1 MATKIDNE
9 KLDQYIGEL
18 NSLHTEWVN
27 YKKNPVDQGDNGG
40 GTIAQMVELTKSLQ
54 DIQNAFVTLVANT
67 LSYMRQRNLLLKIR
81 MRRLLQL
88 FKKNK

>member
-40 GTIAQMVELTKSLQ
+40 GTIAQMV
-54 DIQNAFVTLVANT
+54 
-67 LSYMRQRNLLLKIR
+67 
-81 MRRLLQL
+81 
-88 FKKNK
+88 

>member
-27 YKKNPVDQGDNGG
+27 YKKESCGSG
-40 GTIAQMVELTKSLQ
+40 
-54 DIQNAFVTLVANT
+54 
-67 LSYMRQRNLLLKIR
+67 
-81 MRRLLQL
+81 
-88 FKKNK
+88 

>member
-27 YKKNPVDQGDNGG
+27 YKRILWIRV
-40 GTIAQMVELTKSLQ
+40 IMVVEQLHRWWNS
-54 DIQNAFVTLVANT
+54 
-67 LSYMRQRNLLLKIR
+67 RNLFRIYKMHL
-81 MRRLLQL
+81 
-88 FKKNK
+88 

>member
-54 DIQNAFVTLVANT
+54 DIQNAFVD
-67 LSYMRQRNLLLKIR
+67 RNNVE
-81 MRRLLQL
+81 
-88 FKKNK
+88 NKDAEATATIQEK

>member
-54 DIQNAFVTLVANT
+54 DIQNEIYRDEVNEDIVEEIDK
-67 LSYMRQRNLLLKIR
+67 KISCSVY
-81 MRRLLQL
+81 
-88 FKKNK
+88 

>member
-27 YKKNPVDQGDNGG
+27 YKKNPVDQGDNG
-40 GTIAQMVELTKSLQ
+40 VVNQ
-54 DIQNAFVTLVANT
+54 DYLV
-67 LSYMRQRNLLLKIR
+67 
-81 MRRLLQL
+81 
-88 FKKNK
+88 NKFL

>member
-18 NSLHTEWVN
+18 NSLYTEWGN

-40 GTIAQMVELTKSLQ
+40 GSITQMVELTKSLQ
-54 DIQNAFVTLVANT
+54 DMQNAFVLLVANT
-67 LSYMRQRNLLLKIR
+67 LSYMRQRKASVETKDAEAVANIQK
-81 MRRLLQL
+81 
-88 FKKNK
+88 

>member
-18 NSLHTEWVN
+18 NGLYTKWVN

-40 GTIAQMVELTKSLQ
+40 ASIAQMVELTTSIQ
-54 DIQNAFVTLVANT
+54 NMQNAFVTLMAKT
-67 LSYMRQRNLLLKIR
+67 LSYMSQRKSSVETKDANAVAKLHEK
-81 MRRLLQL
+81 
-88 FKKNK
+88 

>member
-18 NSLHTEWVN
+18 NSLHTECVN

-54 DIQNAFVTLVANT
+54 D
-67 LSYMRQRNLLLKIR
+67 MK
-81 MRRLLQL
+81 
-88 FKKNK
+88 

>member
-27 YKKNPVDQGDNGG
+27 YNKNPMNQGDNGG
-40 GTIAQMVELTKSLQ
+40 GSITQMVELTKSLQ
-54 DIQNAFVTLVANT
+54 DMQNAFVLLVENT
-67 LSYMRQRNLLLKIR
+67 LSYMKQRKASVETKDAEAALK
-81 MRRLLQL
+81 L
-88 FKKNK
+88 KE

>member
-1 MATKIDNE
+1 METKIDNE
-9 KLDQYIGEL
+9 KLEQYIGEL

-67 LSYMRQRNLLLKIR
+67 LSYMRQRKSSVE
-81 MRRLLQL
+81 
-88 FKKNK
+88 NKDAEATATIQEK

>member
-40 GTIAQMVELTKSLQ
+40 GTHEISSGYTKCIC
-54 DIQNAFVTLVANT
+54 DACGKHFVLYETT
-67 LSYMRQRNLLLKIR
+67 EI
-81 MRRLLQL
+81 
-88 FKKNK
+88 FC

>member
-27 YKKNPVDQGDNGG
+27 YIG
-40 GTIAQMVELTKSLQ
+40 
-54 DIQNAFVTLVANT
+54 
-67 LSYMRQRNLLLKIR
+67 
-81 MRRLLQL
+81 
-88 FKKNK
+88 